1 MGVGGSYLPSVSSLI
16 RVALKQHT
24 NVVPQVEFLVQTML
38 GFVCLFILNFLLVL
52 LPLKYSDG
60 DWNQLW
66 SQHSRKWSTGQP
78 GGGGWNFTFCKE
90 MLFTKGYFISLWVLG
105 LGCWRSFVQRRQPES
120 TALLRASGTFGKN
133 CFTKIGREILP
144 VCYHLLLLCRR
155 TVS

>member
-60 DWNQLW
+60 D
-66 SQHSRKWSTGQP
+66 
-78 GGGGWNFTFCKE
+78 
-90 MLFTKGYFISLWVLG
+90 
-105 LGCWRSFVQRRQPES
+105 
-120 TALLRASGTFGKN
+120 
-133 CFTKIGREILP
+133 
-144 VCYHLLLLCRR
+144 
-155 TVS
+155 